1 MKFCYLRD
9 RIKLDSVYP
18 WPLHCFHCKEKTHLL
33 AKCPHLHYCG
43 DKDFLIK
50 RLLNWRPQER
60 TAFQRKKKIVKFN
73 SRYNFV
79 KIQQSSNDFQ
89 KQAYSNENL
98 FLIKENNEDFPL
110 YPHQSLSRPS
120 SVKIIDL
127 ELKKENIN
135 EENEENKNEVSSEIE
150 NEDEYE
156 LEKRPSMTNLNIYH
170 QKKLRGNSSIRRITN
185 SDFSIISSD
194 SPSKKE
200 FIDYEFEEPH
210 DFPKYYSNKKLG
222 KLFKGNRIG
231 NAKQTKTTG
240 FNQLNTGGII
250 KNFQ

>member
-33 AKCPHLHYCG
+33 AKCPHLHYCA

-60 TAFQRKKKIVKFN
+60 TAFQRKKIVKFN
-73 SRYNFV
+73 SRYNFA

-98 FLIKENNEDFPL
+98 FLIKENNEDFPS
-110 YPHQSLSRPS
+110 YPHQSLSRPT

-156 LEKRPSMTNLNIYH
+156 LEKRASMTNLNLNIYR
-170 QKKLRGNSSIRRITN
+170 QKKLKGNSSIRRITN
-185 SDFSIISSD
+185 SDLSIISSD
-194 SPSKKE
+194 FFSKKE
-200 FIDYEFEEPH
+200 FFDYEFEEPH
-210 DFPKYYSNKKLG
+210 DFLKYYTNNKHG
-222 KLFKGNRIG
+222 KLFKGNRID
-231 NAKQTKTTG
+231 NAKQIKTTG
-240 FNQLNTGGII
+240 FSQLNTGLI